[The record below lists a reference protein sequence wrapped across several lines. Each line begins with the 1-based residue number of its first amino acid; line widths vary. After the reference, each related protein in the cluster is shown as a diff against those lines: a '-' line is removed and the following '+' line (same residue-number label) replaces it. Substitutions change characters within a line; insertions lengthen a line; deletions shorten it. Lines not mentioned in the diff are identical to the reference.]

1 MENGLNRVNQHGEA
15 KFKVPEPV
23 QGGPSHP
30 LWLPKKVE
38 IRFQAEESVFNAIEA
53 MGRC

>member
-1 MENGLNRVNQHGEA
+1 MENGVNRVNQHVEA
-15 KFKVPEPV
+15 KLKPGHM

-38 IRFQAEESVFNAIEA
+38 IRFQAEESALNATEAIE
-53 MGRC
+53 RH